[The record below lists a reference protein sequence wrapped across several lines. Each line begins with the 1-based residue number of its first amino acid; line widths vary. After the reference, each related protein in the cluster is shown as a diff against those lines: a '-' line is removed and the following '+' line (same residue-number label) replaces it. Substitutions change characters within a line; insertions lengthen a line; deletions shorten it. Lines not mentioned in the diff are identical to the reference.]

1 MNENEKQM
9 TEAESLSIISGMINR
24 AKNRFSET
32 GTLYLLWGWVILVCC
47 LAQFISL
54 KYFNYQKG
62 YQVWFLTWLAV
73 IYQFIYLAKRK
84 KREKVKTYTDEIIGF
99 VWLTFM
105 VCGFIMV
112 FILNKQKEYE
122 SINPLILVLYGMPTF
137 LSGIILKFKPLLI
150 GGIICWL
157 LAFFS
162 PFINYE
168 YQLLLLACAVIAA
181 WIIPGYLLRAKFKKE
196 SI

>member
-9 TEAESLSIISGMINR
+9 SEAESLSIISGMINR

-47 LAQFISL
+47 VAQFVL
-54 KYFNYQKG
+54 LQYFNYQKG

-84 KREKVKTYTDEIIGF
+84 NREKVKTYTDEIIGF

-105 VCGFIMV
+105 ICGFIMV
-112 FILNKQKEYE
+112 FILIKQKAYE
-122 SINPLILVLYGMPTF
+122 SIKPVNPRFIWHAYF
-137 LSGIILKFKPLLI
+137 FI
-150 GGIICWL
+150 GDN
-157 LAFFS
+157 S
-162 PFINYE
+162 K
-168 YQLLLLACAVIAA
+168 V
-181 WIIPGYLLRAKFKKE
+181 
-196 SI
+196 

>member
-9 TEAESLSIISGMINR
+9 SEAESLSIISGMINR

-47 LAQFISL
+47 VAQFVL
-54 KYFNYQKG
+54 LQYFNYQKG

-84 KREKVKTYTDEIIGF
+84 NREKVKTYTDEIIGF

-105 VCGFIMV
+105 ICGFIMV
-112 FILNKQKEYE
+112 FILIKQKAYE
-122 SINPLILVLYGMPTF
+122 NINPLILVLYGMPTF
-137 LSGIILKFKPLLI
+137 LSGIILKFRSLII
-150 GGIICWL
+150 GGICCWL
-157 LAFFS
+157 LALAS
-162 PFINYE
+162 PFVPFE
-168 YQLLLLACAVIAA
+168 YHLLLLACAVIAA

-196 SI
+196 N

>member
-9 TEAESLSIISGMINR
+9 SEAESLSIISGMINR

-47 LAQFISL
+47 VAQFVL
-54 KYFNYQKG
+54 LQYFNYQKG

-84 KREKVKTYTDEIIGF
+84 NREKVKTYTDEIIGF

-105 VCGFIMV
+105 ICGFIMV
-112 FILNKQKEYE
+112 FILKQKAYE
-122 SINPLILVLYGMPTF
+122 NINPLILVLYGMPTF
-137 LSGIILKFKPLLI
+137 LSGIILKFRSLII
-150 GGIICWL
+150 GGICCWV
-157 LAFFS
+157 LALAS
-162 PFINYE
+162 PFIPLE
-168 YQLLLLACAVIAA
+168 YHLLLLACAVIAA

-196 SI
+196 N

>member
-1 MNENEKQM
+1 MNENKKVM
-9 TEAESLSIISGMINR
+9 TEEESLSIISGMINR

-47 LAQFISL
+47 IVQFVSL

-73 IYQFIYLAKRK
+73 IYQFIYLAKRVK
-84 KREKVKTYTDEIIGF
+84 NEKVKTYTDEIIGF
-99 VWLTFM
+99 VWFTFM
-105 VCGFIMV
+105 ICGVLMV
-112 FILNKQKEYE
+112 FILIQLKAYE

-137 LSGIILKFKPLLI
+137 LSGIILKFKPLI
-150 GGIICWL
+150 VGGICCWV
-157 LAFFS
+157 LAIAS
-162 PFINYE
+162 PFVTYQ
-168 YQLLLLACAVIAA
+168 YQLLLLASAVIAA

-196 SI
+196 N